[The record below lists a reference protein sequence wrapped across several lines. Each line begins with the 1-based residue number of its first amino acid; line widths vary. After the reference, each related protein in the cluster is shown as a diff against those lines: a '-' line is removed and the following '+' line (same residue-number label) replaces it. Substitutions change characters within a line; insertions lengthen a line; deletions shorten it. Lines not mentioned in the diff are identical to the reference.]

1 VKDVRE
7 VLRQKEEACAHLRK
21 EIEALR
27 FVVPLLDEN
36 AEPVREEAVR
46 EREEKMPAQGS
57 SAGATQAVPR
67 EQDSLRETALV
78 KEESQGRHEEAENT
92 ERKAPLSASLDES
105 SWWRRKS
112 R

>member
-1 VKDVRE
+1 VRDVRE
-7 VLRQKEEACAHLRK
+7 VLRQKEEACANLRK

-36 AEPVREEAVR
+36 AEPVREEN
-46 EREEKMPAQGS
+46 MPVQGS
-57 SAGATQAVPR
+57 SAGATQAVTR
-67 EQDSLRETALV
+67 EQDSLRETAPV
-78 KEESQGRHEEAENT
+78 KEESQGRREESENT
-92 ERKAPLSASLDES
+92 ERKGPLSASLDES